1 MLTDLKNGNLTDHIY
16 SDEEISQL
24 NTEQEGDRMNDNQMQ
39 LEQ

>member
-16 SDEEISQL
+16 SDKEITQL
-24 NTEQEGDRMNDNQMQ
+24 NTEDDRMNDNQMQ